1 LGQAADYDAE
11 AHFEPAEAEA
21 ELRRAEAF
29 VQAARGVL
37 VSGGWLPS
45 S

>member
-37 VSGGWLPS
+37 ERGGWLS
-45 S
+45 NS